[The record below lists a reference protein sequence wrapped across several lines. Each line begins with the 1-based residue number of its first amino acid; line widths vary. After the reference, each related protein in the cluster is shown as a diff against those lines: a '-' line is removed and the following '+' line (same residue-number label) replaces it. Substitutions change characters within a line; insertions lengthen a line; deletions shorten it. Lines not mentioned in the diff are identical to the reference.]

1 MAGRLRLSLLGCAL
15 LCSISSIA
23 SAQERYALGVFHF
36 NLQYVAGGMVG
47 FSPTPSETDVDSEG
61 VEDLIITES
70 FTPVLE
76 LYDKH
81 PSWGV
86 DIELQGY
93 FLDVL
98 AARHPDVLDLLRKLA
113 KRGQIDVVSFHY
125 SDQFFIAYPEE
136 DWRRSQAL
144 TAATFEKHDIPLS
157 RTVFCQEGQ
166 SGMALA
172 ERMAEAGYRNMVWPK
187 NLWTYQHGE
196 FDAAPLYEF
205 GDVRLVVGGKGA
217 SYAKGSVD
225 VGVTWTYMDDGEL
238 MATGDANPYLL
249 DIFHEKPEKVAEYE
263 AELQSLVDQ
272 GYQLVTVDE
281 YVDAVQNRVPLAPMP
296 PLMDGTWQPNSTT
309 AVFKWMGGKSLW
321 PGEHDNE
328 VRTLGSLAHRELVAA
343 ETAAKVANLDA
354 RETLDSAWRLLALGQ
369 VTDATGINPFRGEV
383 EYGIAHLTE
392 ALRIARQVIRD
403 AKAGAG
409 GGPFVVDPA
418 AGTFTPGKAD
428 ELRGEREEPQLAL
441 EIVAGDRDVEESWEL
456 VGVGLHRV
464 ELTIRPGEATLAG
477 VTFPGELTDEWVTTR
492 ALDDGELATYLRTDF
507 TFEEFYLALPTG
519 LVSLGPSRFLLKDL
533 GYVHLAAKI
542 TRDSGDIAFQDD
554 TLVEGEGATWV
565 FYVYDGDATSALE
578 LAQRVNVD
586 RELSR

>member
-1 MAGRLRLSLLGCAL
+1 MMRLGSILGFAL
-15 LCSISSIA
+15 ACSVSSIA

-36 NLQYVAGGMVG
+36 NVQYVAGGMVG
-47 FSPTPSETDVDSEG
+47 FSPTASETDVDNDG

-70 FTPVLE
+70 FVPVLE
-76 LYDKH
+76 LYDEH

-98 AARHPDVLDLLRKLA
+98 AARHPDVLTLLRKLA

-125 SDQFFIAYPEE
+125 SDQLFIAYPEE

-196 FDAAPLYEF
+196 FDAAPIYQF
-205 GDVRLVVGGKGA
+205 GDVRLVVGGKAA
-217 SYAKGSVD
+217 SYQEGSVD

-238 MATGDANPYLL
+238 MATGDSNPYLL
-249 DIFHEKPEKVAEYE
+249 DVFHVKPEKVAEYE
-263 AELQSLVDQ
+263 AELQGLVDQ
-272 GYQLVTVDE
+272 GYRLVTVDA

-296 PLMDGTWQPNSTT
+296 PLMDGTWQPSSTT

-369 VTDATGINPFRGEV
+369 VTDASGINPFRGEV
-383 EYGIAHLTE
+383 EYGLAHLTE

-403 AKAGAG
+403 AKTGAG

-418 AGTFTPGKAD
+418 AGTFSPGMAD
-428 ELRGEREEPQLAL
+428 DLRGEPEVPPL
-441 EIVAGDRDVEESWEL
+441 ELSIVSGDRVVDESWEL
-456 VGVGLHRV
+456 VSPGLHRV
-464 ELTIRPGEATLAG
+464 ELVIRTGEATKVG

-492 ALDDGELATYLRTDF
+492 ALDDAKLATYRRTDF
-507 TFEEFYLALPTG
+507 AFEEFYLALPTG
-519 LVSLGPSRFLLKDL
+519 LISLGPARFLLKDL
-533 GYVHLAAKI
+533 GHVHLAAKI
-542 TRDSGDIAFQDD
+542 SRDDGDIAFQDD

-565 FYVYDGDATSALE
+565 FYVYDGDAAGALD
-578 LAQRVNVD
+578 LAQRMNVN
-586 RELSR
+586 RSLSR